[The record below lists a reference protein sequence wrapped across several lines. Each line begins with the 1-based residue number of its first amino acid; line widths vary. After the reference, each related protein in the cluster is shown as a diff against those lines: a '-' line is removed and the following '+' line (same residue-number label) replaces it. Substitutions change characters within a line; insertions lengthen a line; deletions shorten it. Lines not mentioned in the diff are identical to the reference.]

1 MTTSF
6 HGHEHCCATDGQT
19 GMRQRLQHVHTAQR
33 QQPQH
38 QNHVQHH
45 SSQHQIHQHHQHQTH
60 HQHPIHQQHFSQHQ
74 IHQQHSSQHQVQPQQ
89 QPQIHQQHSSQ
100 HQVRHQHQIHQQHSS
115 QHQVQPQQQQPQIHQ
130 QHSSQHQVQ
139 QQQQQPQIHQQHSSQ
154 HQVHHQ
160 HQIHQQH
167 SSHHQVQ
174 QQQQQPQIH
183 QQHSSQHQVHHQHQ
197 IHQQHSSHHQVQ
209 QQQQQPQIHQQ
220 HSSQHQVRHQ
230 HQIHQQR
237 SSQDQVHQLLQHH
250 THSAQLP
257 LHNCHRYYS
266 SCTLPA
272 TSRNKG
278 KFTNLR
284 DSVKKSPTKSK
295 AKVEASADVL
305 WPSSSWGSL
314 AFEKASPAPVVVN
327 TDSIDTQPYVNGTE
341 ADYEYEEITLERG
354 NSGLG
359 FSIAGG
365 TDNPHIGEDP
375 SIFITKIIAG
385 GAAAQD
391 GRLRVNDSI
400 LRVNDVDVRDV
411 THSKAVE
418 ALKEAGCIVR
428 LYVRRR
434 KALTEKMVDIKL
446 VKGPK
451 GLGFSIAG
459 GVGNQH
465 IPGDNSIYVTKIIE
479 GGAAHKDGK
488 LQIGDK
494 LLAVNCVCLE
504 EVSHEDAVAALKNTP
519 DVVYLKVAKPTS
531 VFMND
536 SYAPPD
542 ITNSYSQHMDNHI
555 TPSGYLTQASN
566 PATPG
571 RYSPITKG
579 MLGDDELTRE
589 PRKVVL
595 HRGSTGLGFNI
606 VGGEDGEGIFISFIL
621 AGGPADLC
629 GELRKG
635 DRIISVNGVDLR
647 SATHEQ
653 AAAALKN
660 AGQTVTIVA
669 QYRPEEYSRF
679 EAKIHDLR
687 EQMMNSSI
695 SSGSG
700 SLRTSQKR
708 TLYVRALFDYDKTKD
723 SGLPSQG
730 LNFKF
735 GDILHVLNA
744 SDDEWWQARQVTVD
758 GEVEEVGVIPSKRR
772 VEKKERARLKTVKF
786 NAKSRDKGQSVNDK
800 RKKNLFPRKFPFYKN
815 KDHSE
820 QETSDVDQHV
830 TSNASDSESSYRG
843 QEEYVLSYE
852 TVVQQEVNYTRP
864 VIILG
869 PMKDRINDDLISE
882 FPDKFGSCVPH
893 TTRPKRDYEVDGRD
907 YHFVTSRE
915 QMEKDIQDHKFIE
928 AGQYNNHLYGT
939 SVQSVR
945 EVAEKGKHCILDV
958 SGNAIKRLQLAQLH
972 PIAVFIKPKSVENI
986 LEMNKRLTEEQG
998 RKTFDRAMKLE
1009 QEFTEHFTAIVQGD
1023 TLEEIYSQ
1031 VKQIIEEQSGPY
1043 IWVPAKD
1050 KL

>member
-1 MTTSF
+1 MPVRKQ
-6 HGHEHCCATDGQT
+6 D
-19 GMRQRLQHVHTAQR
+19 AQR
-33 QQPQH
+33 ALKLLENYRAKLGKTEDRQLRASIERVINIFRSNLFQALIDIQEFYEVSLLDNQPVLAQKTTGIVPAVH
-38 QNHVQHH
+38 NWDISNLPSTAVTSEPLPISLSPSTEKYRYQDDDASPQEH
-45 SSQHQIHQHHQHQTH
+45 SS
-60 HQHPIHQQHFSQHQ
+60 
-74 IHQQHSSQHQVQPQQ
+74 
-89 QPQIHQQHSSQ
+89 PQISNEVKGPELVHVSEKNLSQ
-100 HQVRHQHQIHQQHSS
+100 IENIHGFVS
-115 QHQVQPQQQQPQIHQ
+115 Q
-130 QHSSQHQVQ
+130 
-139 QQQQQPQIHQQHSSQ
+139 
-154 HQVHHQ
+154 
-160 HQIHQQH
+160 
-167 SSHHQVQ
+167 SH
-174 QQQQQPQIH
+174 I
-183 QQHSSQHQVHHQHQ
+183 
-197 IHQQHSSHHQVQ
+197 
-209 QQQQQPQIHQQ
+209 
-220 HSSQHQVRHQ
+220 
-230 HQIHQQR
+230 
-237 SSQDQVHQLLQHH
+237 
-250 THSAQLP
+250 
-257 LHNCHRYYS
+257 
-266 SCTLPA
+266 
-272 TSRNKG
+272 
-278 KFTNLR
+278 
-284 DSVKKSPTKSK
+284 SPMK
-295 AKVEASADVL
+295 AN
-305 WPSSSWGSL
+305 P
-314 AFEKASPAPVVVN
+314 PPVVVN
-327 TDSIDTQPYVNGTE
+327 TDSLESQPYVNGTDV
-341 ADYEYEEITLERG
+341 DYEYEEITLERG

-365 TDNPHIGEDP
+365 TDNPHIGDDP

-391 GRLRVNDSI
+391 GRLRVNDCI
-400 LRVNDVDVRDV
+400 LRVNDVDVREV

-418 ALKEAGCIVR
+418 ALKEAGSIVR

-434 KALTEKMVDIKL
+434 KPVTEKILEIKL

-479 GGAAHKDGK
+479 GGAAHKDGR

-494 LLAVNCVCLE
+494 ILAVNTASLD
-504 EVSHEDAVAALKNTP
+504 EVSHEDAVTALKNTAE
-519 DVVYLKVAKPTS
+519 VVYLKVAKPTS
-531 VFMND
+531 MYMND
-536 SYAPPD
+536 GYAPPD
-542 ITNSYSQHMDNHI
+542 ITNSYSQLENHI
-555 TPSGYLTQASN
+555 TPSNYLGSTEYKQTLPPSS
-566 PATPG
+566 PG
-571 RYSPITKG
+571 RYSPITKV
-579 MLGDDELTRE
+579 MGDDEMTRE

-621 AGGPADLC
+621 AGGPADLS

-635 DRIISVNGVDLR
+635 DRIISVNGIDLR

-660 AGQTVTIVA
+660 AGQAVTIVA

-687 EQMMNSSI
+687 EQMMSSSI

-708 TLYVRALFDYDKTKD
+708 SLYVRALFDYDKTKD

-730 LNFKF
+730 LNFSF
-735 GDILHVLNA
+735 GDILHVINA
-744 SDDEWWQARQVTVD
+744 SDDEWWQARQVTPD
-758 GEVEEVGVIPSKRR
+758 GESEEIGVIPSKRR

-786 NAKSRDKGQSVNDK
+786 NSKSRDKGQSFNDK
-800 RKKNLFPRKFPFYKN
+800 RKKNIFSRKFPFYKN
-815 KDHSE
+815 KEQSE
-820 QETSDVDQHV
+820 QETSDLEQHV

-843 QEEYVLSYE
+843 QEDYVLSYE
-852 TVVQQEVNYTRP
+852 PVGQQEVHYSRP

-958 SGNAIKRLQLAQLH
+958 SGNAIKRLQIAQLH
-972 PIAVFIKPKSVENI
+972 PIAIFIKPKSIENI
-986 LEMNKRLTEEQG
+986 MEMNKRLTEDQA
-998 RKTFDRAMKLE
+998 RKTFERAIKLE
-1009 QEFTEHFTAIVQGD
+1009 LEFTEHFTCIVQGD
-1023 TLEEIYSQ
+1023 LLEEIYNQ

-1043 IWVPAKD
+1043 IWVPTKE

>member
-1 MTTSF
+1 MPVRKK
-6 HGHEHCCATDGQT
+6 D
-19 GMRQRLQHVHTAQR
+19 AQR
-33 QQPQH
+33 ALLLLEEYRSKLSNTEDRQLRNSIQRVIDIFQSNLFQALIDIQEFYEVTLLDNQRCGESVKVPDAIPPV
-38 QNHVQHH
+38 NLWDF
-45 SSQHQIHQHHQHQTH
+45 SSIQSTTVT
-60 HQHPIHQQHFSQHQ
+60 S
-74 IHQQHSSQHQVQPQQ
+74 
-89 QPQIHQQHSSQ
+89 
-100 HQVRHQHQIHQQHSS
+100 
-115 QHQVQPQQQQPQIHQ
+115 
-130 QHSSQHQVQ
+130 
-139 QQQQQPQIHQQHSSQ
+139 
-154 HQVHHQ
+154 
-160 HQIHQQH
+160 
-167 SSHHQVQ
+167 
-174 QQQQQPQIH
+174 
-183 QQHSSQHQVHHQHQ
+183 
-197 IHQQHSSHHQVQ
+197 
-209 QQQQQPQIHQQ
+209 
-220 HSSQHQVRHQ
+220 
-230 HQIHQQR
+230 
-237 SSQDQVHQLLQHH
+237 D
-250 THSAQLP
+250 
-257 LHNCHRYYS
+257 
-266 SCTLPA
+266 TLPSLS
-272 TSRNKG
+272 TSIEKYRHHDEDTG
-278 KFTNLR
+278 SPQEQSSPQFTDEAPGPELVQVAEKNL
-284 DSVKKSPTKSK
+284 SQIENVHGYVAHAHISPMK
-295 AKVEASADVL
+295 AN
-305 WPSSSWGSL
+305 P
-314 AFEKASPAPVVVN
+314 PPVVVN
-327 TDSIDTQPYVNGTE
+327 TESLDSAPYVNGTE
-341 ADYEYEEITLERG
+341 ADFEYEEITLERG

-375 SIFITKIIAG
+375 SIFITKVIPG

-391 GRLRVNDSI
+391 GRLRVNDVI

-418 ALKEAGCIVR
+418 ALKEAGSLVR

-434 KALTEKMVDIKL
+434 KSASEKLMEIKL
-446 VKGPK
+446 IKGPK

-479 GGAAHKDGK
+479 GGAAHKDGR

-494 LLAVNCVCLE
+494 LLAVNSSCLE
-504 EVSHEDAVAALKNTP
+504 EVTHEHAVTALKNTP
-519 DVVYLKVAKPTS
+519 DVVYLKVAKPNS

-536 SYAPPD
+536 SFAPPD
-542 ITNSYSQHMDNHI
+542 ITNSYSQHMENHI
-555 TPSGYLTQASN
+555 SPPSYLSQPLPPVHS
-566 PATPG
+566 G
-571 RYSPITKG
+571 RYSPTPKT
-579 MLGDDELTRE
+579 MVGDDDVTRE
-589 PRKVVL
+589 ARKVVL

-635 DRIISVNGVDLR
+635 DRLVSVNGIDLR
-647 SATHEQ
+647 GATHEQ
-653 AAAALKN
+653 AAATLKN

-708 TLYVRALFDYDKTKD
+708 SLYVRALFDYDKTKD

-735 GDILHVLNA
+735 GDILHVVNA
-744 SDDEWWQARQVTVD
+744 SDDEWWQARQVTPQ
-758 GEVEEVGVIPSKRR
+758 GEVEEMGVIPSKRR

-786 NAKSRDKGQSVNDK
+786 NPKSREKGSLNDK
-800 RKKNLFPRKFPFYKN
+800 RKKNLFSRKFPFYKN
-815 KDHSE
+815 KEASE

-852 TVVQQEVNYTRP
+852 PVCQQEVNYSRP

-869 PMKDRINDDLISE
+869 PMKDRVNDDLISE

-907 YHFVTSRE
+907 YHFVVSRE
-915 QMEKDIQDHKFIE
+915 QMEKDIQEHKFIE
-928 AGQYNNHLYGT
+928 AGQYNSHLYGT

-958 SGNAIKRLQLAQLH
+958 SGNAIKRLQVAVLF
-972 PIAVFIKPKSVENI
+972 PIAIFIKPKSMENI
-986 LEMNKRLTEEQG
+986 MEMNKRLTEEQG
-998 RKTFDRAMKLE
+998 RKTYDRAMKLE
-1009 QEFTEHFTAIVQGD
+1009 QEFMEHFTAIVQGD
-1023 TLEEIYSQ
+1023 TLEEIYDQ

-1043 IWVPAKD
+1043 IWVQSKE

>member
-1 MTTSF
+1 MPVRKQDTQRALRLLEEYRSKLSQSEDRQLRNSIERVINIFQSNLFQALIDIQEFYEVTLLDNPKCIDHSKLSEPVQPVNTWDFSSLPSTTVTS
-6 HGHEHCCATDGQT
+6 ETLPTSVSPSIEKYRCQDEDTPSQE
-19 GMRQRLQHVHTAQR
+19 
-33 QQPQH
+33 
-38 QNHVQHH
+38 H
-45 SSQHQIHQHHQHQTH
+45 SSSHVTSEVTGPELVHVSEKNLSQIEN
-60 HQHPIHQQHFSQHQ
+60 IHGF
-74 IHQQHSSQHQVQPQQ
+74 V
-89 QPQIHQQHSSQ
+89 
-100 HQVRHQHQIHQQHSS
+100 
-115 QHQVQPQQQQPQIHQ
+115 
-130 QHSSQHQVQ
+130 
-139 QQQQQPQIHQQHSSQ
+139 
-154 HQVHHQ
+154 
-160 HQIHQQH
+160 
-167 SSHHQVQ
+167 SH
-174 QQQQQPQIH
+174 
-183 QQHSSQHQVHHQHQ
+183 
-197 IHQQHSSHHQVQ
+197 
-209 QQQQQPQIHQQ
+209 
-220 HSSQHQVRHQ
+220 
-230 HQIHQQR
+230 
-237 SSQDQVHQLLQHH
+237 
-250 THSAQLP
+250 
-257 LHNCHRYYS
+257 CHIS
-266 SCTLPA
+266 P
-272 TSRNKG
+272 
-278 KFTNLR
+278 
-284 DSVKKSPTKSK
+284 VKANPPP
-295 AKVEASADVL
+295 VL
-305 WPSSSWGSL
+305 
-314 AFEKASPAPVVVN
+314 VN
-327 TDSIDTQPYVNGTE
+327 TDALETPAYVNGTD

-365 TDNPHIGEDP
+365 TDNPHIGDDS

-391 GRLRVNDSI
+391 GRLRVNDCI
-400 LRVNDVDVRDV
+400 LRVNEVDVRDV

-418 ALKEAGCIVR
+418 ALKEAGSIVR
-428 LYVRRR
+428 LYVKRR
-434 KALTEKMVDIKL
+434 KPVTEKIMEIKL

-494 LLAVNCVCLE
+494 LLAVNSVCLE
-504 EVSHEDAVAALKNTP
+504 EVTHEEAVTALKNTS
-519 DVVYLKVAKPTS
+519 DFVYLKVAKPTS
-531 VFMND
+531 MFMND

-542 ITNSYSQHMDNHI
+542 ITNSYSQPVDNHI
-555 TPSGYLTQASN
+555 SPAAYLGQSLPPSS
-566 PATPG
+566 PG
-571 RYSPITKG
+571 RYSPIPKG
-579 MLGDDELTRE
+579 MVGDEEITRE

-621 AGGPADLC
+621 AGGPADLS

-635 DRIISVNGVDLR
+635 DRIISVNGVDLKA
-647 SATHEQ
+647 ATHEQ

-660 AGQTVTIVA
+660 AGQAVTIVA

-708 TLYVRALFDYDKTKD
+708 SLYVRALFDYDKTKD

-730 LNFKF
+730 LNFRF
-735 GDILHVLNA
+735 GDILHVINA
-744 SDDEWWQARQVTVD
+744 SDDEWWQARQVTPD
-758 GEVEEVGVIPSKRR
+758 GESDETGVIPSKRR

-786 NAKSRDKGQSVNDK
+786 NSKMRGDKGSFNDK
-800 RKKNLFPRKFPFYKN
+800 RKKNLFSRKFPFYKN
-815 KDHSE
+815 KDQSE
-820 QETSDVDQHV
+820 QETSDID
-830 TSNASDSESSYRG
+830 RG

-852 TVVQQEVNYTRP
+852 PVSQQEVNYTRP
-864 VIILG
+864 VIVLG

-958 SGNAIKRLQLAQLH
+958 SGNAIKRLQIAQLY
-972 PIAVFIKPKSVENI
+972 PISIFIKPKSVENI
-986 LEMNKRLTEEQG
+986 MEMNKRLTEEQA
-998 RKTFDRAMKLE
+998 RKTFERAMKLE

-1023 TLEEIYSQ
+1023 TLEEIYNQ

-1043 IWVPAKD
+1043 IWVPAKE

>member
-1 MTTSF
+1 MPVRKQDTQRALHLLEEYRLKLSHTEDRQLRSSIERVINIFQSNLFQALIDIQEFYEVTLLDNPKCVDHTKQSEPIQPVNTWEISSLPSTTVTSETLPSSLSPSTEKYRYRDEDTPLQ
-6 HGHEHCCATDGQT
+6 EHI
-19 GMRQRLQHVHTAQR
+19 
-33 QQPQH
+33 
-38 QNHVQHH
+38 
-45 SSQHQIHQHHQHQTH
+45 S
-60 HQHPIHQQHFSQHQ
+60 
-74 IHQQHSSQHQVQPQQ
+74 
-89 QPQIHQQHSSQ
+89 PQITNEVIGPELVHVSEKNLSEIENIHGFVSHSHISPIKPTEA
-100 HQVRHQHQIHQQHSS
+100 VPLSPPTVPVIP
-115 QHQVQPQQQQPQIHQ
+115 VLPVPAENTVILPTIPQANP
-130 QHSSQHQVQ
+130 
-139 QQQQQPQIHQQHSSQ
+139 P
-154 HQVHHQ
+154 
-160 HQIHQQH
+160 
-167 SSHHQVQ
+167 
-174 QQQQQPQIH
+174 P
-183 QQHSSQHQVHHQHQ
+183 
-197 IHQQHSSHHQVQ
+197 
-209 QQQQQPQIHQQ
+209 
-220 HSSQHQVRHQ
+220 
-230 HQIHQQR
+230 
-237 SSQDQVHQLLQHH
+237 
-250 THSAQLP
+250 
-257 LHNCHRYYS
+257 
-266 SCTLPA
+266 
-272 TSRNKG
+272 
-278 KFTNLR
+278 
-284 DSVKKSPTKSK
+284 
-295 AKVEASADVL
+295 VL
-305 WPSSSWGSL
+305 
-314 AFEKASPAPVVVN
+314 VN
-327 TDSIDTQPYVNGTE
+327 TDSLETPTYVNGTD

-365 TDNPHIGEDP
+365 TDNPHIGDDS
-375 SIFITKIIAG
+375 SIFITKIITG

-391 GRLRVNDSI
+391 GRLRVNDCI
-400 LRVNDVDVRDV
+400 LRVNEVDVRDV

-418 ALKEAGCIVR
+418 ALKEAGSIVR
-428 LYVRRR
+428 LYVKRR
-434 KALTEKMVDIKL
+434 KPVSEKIMEIKL
-446 VKGPK
+446 IKGPK

-494 LLAVNCVCLE
+494 LLAVNSVCLE
-504 EVSHEDAVAALKNTP
+504 EVTHEEAVTALKNTS
-519 DVVYLKVAKPTS
+519 DFVYLKVAKPTS
-531 VFMND
+531 MYMND
-536 SYAPPD
+536 GYTPPD
-542 ITNSYSQHMDNHI
+542 ITNSASQPVDNHI
-555 TPSGYLTQASN
+555 SPSSYLGQTPVS
-566 PATPG
+566 PA
-571 RYSPITKG
+571 RYSPVSKAV
-579 MLGDDELTRE
+579 LGDDEITRE

-621 AGGPADLC
+621 AGGPADLS

-635 DRIISVNGVDLR
+635 DRIISVNSVDLR
-647 SATHEQ
+647 TASHEQ

-660 AGQTVTIVA
+660 AGQAVTIVA

-708 TLYVRALFDYDKTKD
+708 SLYVRALFDYDKTKD

-735 GDILHVLNA
+735 GDILHVINA
-744 SDDEWWQARQVTVD
+744 SDDEWWQARQVTQD
-758 GEVEEVGVIPSKRR
+758 GESDEVGVIPSKRR

-786 NAKSRDKGQSVNDK
+786 NSKTRGDKGEIPDDMGSK
-800 RKKNLFPRKFPFYKN
+800 GLK
-815 KDHSE
+815 
-820 QETSDVDQHV
+820 HV
-830 TSNASDSESSYRG
+830 TSNASDSESSYLILITDEYGCSKGG

-852 TVVQQEVNYTRP
+852 PVNQQEVNYTRP

-915 QMEKDIQDHKFIE
+915 QMEKDIQEHKFIE

-958 SGNAIKRLQLAQLH
+958 SGNAIKRLQIAQLY
-972 PIAVFIKPKSVENI
+972 PVSIFIKPKSMENI
-986 LEMNKRLTEEQG
+986 MEMNKRLTEEQA
-998 RKTFDRAMKLE
+998 RKTFERAVKLE

-1023 TLEEIYSQ
+1023 TLEDIYNQ

-1043 IWVPAKD
+1043 IWVPAKE